1 MSNKKLVQSQ
11 FVQYLINLKG
21 AKPATIVT
29 ETRPKMNK
37 YARTP
42 NANNEKDANPFLGH
56 IVKRTRMN
64 IMLNVNYE
72 NSVNRQR
79 GREGV
84 TEAFESQQRSWGVH
98 VSPSII
104 EHNEQ
109 FYLQYKLEKK
119 YESEFI
125 DTRTGKEIHLNQLL
139 DFMPPRSKSKT
150 QGTEK
155 AIIVNTAKIS
165 GITSMN
171 VAGDKIEVER
181 F

>member
-1 MSNKKLVQSQ
+1 MANKKLVQAV
-11 FVQYLINLKG
+11 FAQYLIKLKG

-29 ETRPKMNK
+29 ETIPKMNK
-37 YARTP
+37 FARTED
-42 NANNEKDANPFLGH
+42 ANGDKPANPFLGH

-64 IMLNVNYE
+64 VMLNVNYE

-79 GREGV
+79 GREGQ
-84 TEAFESQQRSWGVH
+84 TAAFESQQRAWGVH
-98 VSPSII
+98 VSPSVIS
-104 EHNEQ
+104 HNEQ

-125 DTRTGKEIHLNQLL
+125 DTRTGNSVHLNQLL
-139 DFMPPRSKSKT
+139 DFMPPRSRSKT

-155 AIIVNTAKIS
+155 QIIVNTTKVS
-165 GITSMN
+165 NITSMN